1 MFETPEEVKQK
12 EPKGFWIGI
21 AVAALVVAAGAV
33 FYTMSRGG
41 AQKQA
46 PGAARSAAAPKVA
59 ADPMRDLKVQRATM
73 NKDRNG
79 TTAVWLVTIEN
90 KSAAYSYSNIK
101 YETSYIGV
109 DNNAILTNQG
119 TIAKTIGPGEQDNS
133 QINDALY
140 PAGTS
145 WYKFRITGATSS
157 IQ

>member
-21 AVAALVVAAGAV
+21 AIAAIAMAGGAV
-33 FYTMSRGG
+33 FYTVSHGG

-46 PGAARSAAAPKVA
+46 SAAAMSAASPKAA
-59 ADPMRDLKVQRATM
+59 ADPIRDLKVQRATM

-90 KSAAYSYSNIK
+90 KSADYSYGNIK
-101 YETSYIGV
+101 YETSYVGV
-109 DNNAILTNQG
+109 DNVAILTNQG
-119 TIAKTIGPGEQDNS
+119 TIAATIHPGDQNSS

-145 WYKFRITGATSS
+145 WYKFKITGATPSA
-157 IQ
+157 Q

>member
-21 AVAALVVAAGAV
+21 AIAAIAIAGGAV

-46 PGAARSAAAPKVA
+46 SAATIPAASPKVA
-59 ADPMRDLKVQRATM
+59 ADPIRDLKVPRATM

-79 TTAVWLVTIEN
+79 TTAVWLVTIQN
-90 KSAAYSYSNIK
+90 KSADYSYSNIK
-101 YETSYIGV
+101 YETSYIGG
-109 DNNAILTNQG
+109 DNVAILTNQG
-119 TIAKTIGPGEQDNS
+119 TIAATIGPGEQNSS

-145 WYKFRITGATSS
+145 WYKFKITGAASS
-157 IQ
+157 AQ

>member
-12 EPKGFWIGI
+12 EPKGFWIGM
-21 AVAALVVAAGAV
+21 AVAALVIAGGAIY
-33 FYTMSRGG
+33 FTMSRGS
-41 AQKQA
+41 AQRPA
-46 PGAARSAAAPKVA
+46 GGSTASPKTA
-59 ADPMRDLKVQRATM
+59 ADPIHDLKVQRATM
-73 NKDRNG
+73 TKDRNG

-90 KSAAYSYSNIK
+90 KSADYNYSNIK

-109 DNNAILTNQG
+109 DNVAILTNQG
-119 TIAKTIGPGEQDNS
+119 SIAATISPGEQNSS

-157 IQ
+157 PR

>member
-1 MFETPEEVKQK
+1 MKQK

-21 AVAALVVAAGAV
+21 AVAALVIAAGAV

-41 AQKQA
+41 AQKQG
-46 PGAARSAAAPKVA
+46 PAAATSAASPKVA
-59 ADPMRDLKVQRATM
+59 ADPVRDLKVQRATM
-73 NKDRNG
+73 TKDRNG

-90 KSAAYSYSNIK
+90 KSANYSYSKIK

-109 DNNAILTNQG
+109 DNVAILTNQG
-119 TIAKTIGPGEQDNS
+119 TIAATIAAGEQNTS

-145 WYKFRITGATSS
+145 WYKLKITGATPSA
-157 IQ
+157 Q